1 MFDDAF
7 RHQASH
13 IDAQLREER
22 DRLVV
27 LLRQLAD
34 KIEAAPLAR
43 VSEGLTWVA
52 TAAEGLVRSVER
64 VLGGR
69 ASS

>member
-1 MFDDAF
+1 MFDDSF
-7 RHQASH
+7 RSH
-13 IDAQLREER
+13 ATHLNSQLREER

-34 KIEAAPLAR
+34 RIEAAPIDR

-64 VLGGR
+64 VLGR
-69 ASS
+69 AR

>member
-7 RHQASH
+7 RSHASQL
-13 IDAQLREER
+13 DAQLRDER
-22 DRLVV
+22 DRVVV
-27 LLRQLAD
+27 LLRRLAD
-34 KIEAAPLAR
+34 RIEAAPLDR

-64 VLGGR
+64 ILR
-69 ASS
+69 PQQR

>member
-1 MFDDAF
+1 MFDDSF
-7 RHQASH
+7 RTHATQLNAH
-13 IDAQLREER
+13 LREER

-34 KIEAAPLAR
+34 RIEAAPIDR

-64 VLGGR
+64 VLGR
-69 ASS
+69 VR

>member
-1 MFDDAF
+1 MFDDSF
-7 RHQASH
+7 RTHATQLN
-13 IDAQLREER
+13 AQLRDER

-27 LLRQLAD
+27 MLRQLAD
-34 KIEAAPLAR
+34 RIEAAPIDR

-64 VLGGR
+64 MLGR
-69 ASS
+69 TR